1 MMCISN
7 SGYMNGCTW
16 EKYNETKSNYNVG
29 GSLDGKTRT
38 IYVAVQDSAGN
49 VATSSAT
56 YTVYKECSQ
65 QTKVYTDS
73 NYGTCSKTCGGGV
86 QYRNYKMVDKFN
98 NGKTCSTNK
107 DSKTCN
113 TMSCCSSKK
122 VKSTGAWSAC
132 SKSCGGGT
140 QTRTVTYVSSY
151 DSSVS
156 CGSETQ
162 SQSCNT
168 KSCSYRI
175 DFNNESILGT
185 PKQKNVILINLLED
199 FKKLDLR
206 PSKIENEK
214 NEVQS
219 DVLGDAFEYMIGEFA
234 SQAGKKAGSF
244 FTPMMV
250 SELMARIIK
259 PQKKESIYDP
269 TAGSGS
275 LLIRSAKQA
284 GVKDCSIFAQESN
297 GSSYAMCRMNMFIHE
312 IEHAEVAWG
321 DSIADP
327 KHLDYDG
334 NLMKFDNIV
343 ANMPFSLDKWADGFN
358 QGIENFKMTP
368 DLDPYHRFEYGI
380 PPSSKGDWAFLLHM
394 IASLKDNGKMVA
406 VIPHGV
412 LFRGASEGKIRQ
424 KVVEQNLI
432 DAIIGLPENLFFGT
446 SIPAA
451 LLVIKKNRNNKDILF
466 IDASKDYISDKAQNK
481 LTQESID
488 KIIDT
493 YENRKEIEKY
503 SHLATF
509 DEIKENDFNLNITR
523 YIDTFEEEEE
533 IDIDTLRNDIE
544 NTKKELNK
552 VENELEEYLK
562 DVLTQK

>member
-1 MMCISN
+1 MTNRADI
-7 SGYMNGCTW
+7 
-16 EKYNETKSNYNVG
+16 EKVLWDGANTFRGKIGAANYKDYILPILFVKYL
-29 GSLDGKTRT
+29 SDKYEELIEDVRKE
-38 IYVAVQDSAGN
+38 YKDSARFERIKN
-49 VATSSAT
+49 TLPIKLN
-56 YTVYKECSQ
+56 KECTFDYLYDNRNSPEIGVLINKALKEIENNN
-65 QTKVYTDS
+65 QT
-73 NYGTCSKTCGGGV
+73 
-86 QYRNYKMVDKFN
+86 QLRNIFGN
-98 NGKTCSTNK
+98 
-107 DSKTCN
+107 
-113 TMSCCSSKK
+113 
-122 VKSTGAWSAC
+122 
-132 SKSCGGGT
+132 
-140 QTRTVTYVSSY
+140 
-151 DSSVS
+151 
-156 CGSETQ
+156 
-162 SQSCNT
+162 
-168 KSCSYRI
+168 I
-175 DFNNESILGT
+175 DFNNEAALGNQ
-185 PKQKNVILINLLED
+185 KQKQAILINLLEG

-206 PSKIENEK
+206 PSHIETTK
-214 NEVQS
+214 GQVPS

-250 SELMARIIK
+250 SELMARIVK

-284 GVKDCSIFAQESN
+284 GIKDCSIFAQESD

-394 IASLKDNGKMVA
+394 IASLKENGKMVA

-481 LTQESID
+481 LTQESIN
-488 KIIDT
+488 KIINT